1 MKVLIV
7 ECGKQPYEAE
17 IENTLKAKQE
27 IVGGP
32 IDVLEPWD
40 DSAIIVLNDEAKNQG
55 LKTNRIV
62 GKVEIAGTFLVCG
75 CNASGDMTS
84 LTTEQSEIYRRM
96 FNLLGDVLTNRT
108 YEALD

>member
-32 IDVLEPWD
+32 IDVL
-40 DSAIIVLNDEAKNQG
+40 
-55 LKTNRIV
+55 
-62 GKVEIAGTFLVCG
+62 
-75 CNASGDMTS
+75 
-84 LTTEQSEIYRRM
+84 
-96 FNLLGDVLTNRT
+96 
-108 YEALD
+108 